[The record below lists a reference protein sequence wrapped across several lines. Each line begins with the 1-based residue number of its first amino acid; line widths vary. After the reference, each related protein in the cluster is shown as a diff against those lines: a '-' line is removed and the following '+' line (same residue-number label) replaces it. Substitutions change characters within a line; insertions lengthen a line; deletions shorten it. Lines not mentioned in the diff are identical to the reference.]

1 MMNKDLY
8 RRGYST
14 LLLKCITSKR
24 VEYILTEFHDG
35 ICGNHSG
42 ARTMAAKVLRAG
54 YYWPTVQGDC
64 VEYVKKCAKCQEFD
78 HLHHRRTEELHNII
92 FPWSFTI

>member
-24 VEYILTEFHDG
+24 VEYILTEIHEG
-35 ICGNHSG
+35 IC
-42 ARTMAAKVLRAG
+42 
-54 YYWPTVQGDC
+54 
-64 VEYVKKCAKCQEFD
+64 
-78 HLHHRRTEELHNII
+78 
-92 FPWSFTI
+92 